1 MNTEM
6 HQATIPAVSADG
18 KTHLVVI
25 SRTPE
30 GRISIIAHVCLCV
43 LTYDRHQL
51 LLAIRTLAEENGKAE
66 SGKAVEGKAESGK
79 AEIGKLRTAL
89 ERINDDRSADWN
101 DAHDLRT
108 DVCQFATAVVEAI
121 ERLEARTAQPPN

>member
-1 MNTEM
+1 MNSETR
-6 HQATIPAVSADG
+6 QATIPAVSADG
-18 KTHLVVI
+18 TTHIVTI

-51 LLAIRTLAEENGKAE
+51 LLAIRSLAEEPG
-66 SGKAVEGKAESGK
+66 GKAESGK
-79 AEIGKLRTAL
+79 AESGEL
-89 ERINDDRSADWN
+89 RSALAAFGRN
-101 DAHDLRT
+101 PYAGEM
-108 DVCQFATAVVEAI
+108 VELAEVLVEHI